1 MNYNLVKS
9 SMIYSNMGTLFLH
22 PFCHLKSPRES
33 ERKTVN
39 FPLRVIRAITYSFPM
54 SGIKIHLCFYYKNI
68 INVYTLQMNKFYEY
82 FQAYIYVMHLC
93 NFIFRSLT
101 KILQILNLPKKYILF
116 ISSVIIRS

>member
-1 MNYNLVKS
+1 
-9 SMIYSNMGTLFLH
+9 
-22 PFCHLKSPRES
+22 
-33 ERKTVN
+33 
-39 FPLRVIRAITYSFPM
+39 M